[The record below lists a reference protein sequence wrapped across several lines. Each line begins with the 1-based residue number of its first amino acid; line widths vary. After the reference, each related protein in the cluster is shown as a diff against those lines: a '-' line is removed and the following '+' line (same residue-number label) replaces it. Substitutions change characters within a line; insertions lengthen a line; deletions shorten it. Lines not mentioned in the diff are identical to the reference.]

1 MVLWCDTGMHKMLF
15 MKISIRSIIIAIT
28 TKVLRKFISKHT
40 LSIVKLIFFNIF
52 CENYKKNESPIRNKL
67 LVSTKPRILGRLK
80 NKKYR
85 KKACFKKLPGEEGYP
100 KTPLVNITKLFV
112 FSANFSWFYWFRIGP
127 WSLFKWRI
135 WKNIGFEPKNIYF
148 FIKLFCSNGGNGFSF
163 IKKVKIAR
171 YVSQ

>member
-85 KKACFKKLPGEEGYP
+85 KKACFKKLPGEEGGP
-100 KTPLVNITKLFV
+100 KTPLVSFKLKNVIFRV
-112 FSANFSWFYWFRIGP
+112 FSWFFIFLFRS
-127 WSLFKWRI
+127 WWL
-135 WKNIGFEPKNIYF
+135 
-148 FIKLFCSNGGNGFSF
+148 L
-163 IKKVKIAR
+163 
-171 YVSQ
+171 